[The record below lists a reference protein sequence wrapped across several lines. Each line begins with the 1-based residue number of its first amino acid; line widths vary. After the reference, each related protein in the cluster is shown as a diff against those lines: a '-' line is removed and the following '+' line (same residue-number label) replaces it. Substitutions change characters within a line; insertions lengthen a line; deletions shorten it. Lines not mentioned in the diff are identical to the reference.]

1 MWHSI
6 CDMNSFC
13 KRIPKVELHAHLYG
27 SIRATTLIE
36 LASERNVILP
46 PEFLLHEEGKTST
59 TNKLDGEVDDDDEVL
74 FLNMKPRSLKDCFAI
89 FDILPQCVNDLP
101 SLRRIMRE
109 MLEDASLDNVI
120 YLEVRTGPKTLLID
134 HHQQQQQQQE
144 KYCTKKEYVQTIL
157 DVMQDFET
165 SDRNRYDEAV
175 TSLNNNNDY
184 NIRLPMI
191 PRLLISIDRSGTI
204 EQAME
209 NVQLAIDMSR
219 SSKYI
224 VGVELG
230 GNPTR
235 NNFTMFESVFATAR
249 KAGLSIS
256 IHCGEVP
263 MSEDDETTKNN
274 NELVAYQEAVSI
286 IQFKPERLGHALLLS
301 NSLMD
306 KLIKD
311 PIHIECCPTSNVMT
325 LGLTTSS
332 SQDTGGQRGNLLDG
346 IKYHPQLGQWIHH
359 QYPISINTDDSGIF
373 STTLTKEYIL
383 VMKGYSLSES
393 DLTRIIV
400 NSVQHIFDPSEEIKK
415 WLVTMVLD
423 MFERLMGRPLDKLNA

>member
-1 MWHSI
+1 
-6 CDMNSFC
+6 
-13 KRIPKVELHAHLYG
+13 LYG

>member
-1 MWHSI
+1 MKIVIIRNSLVFILFMLCPHNKELFRCVLARSPYLSKPPWILCLRRRHHRRHSM
-6 CDMNSFC
+6 DMNSFC

-36 LASERNVILP
+36 LATERNVILP
-46 PEFLLHEEGKTST
+46 PDFLLHEEEKTST
-59 TNKLDGEVDDDDEVL
+59 TVSNKLDGAVVDYDDKVL

-120 YLEVRTGPKTLLID
+120 YLEVRTGPKMLLID

-209 NVQLAIDMSR
+209 NVQLAIEMSR

-235 NNFTMFESVFATAR
+235 NNFTMFE
-249 KAGLSIS
+249 GMI
-256 IHCGEVP
+256 
-263 MSEDDETTKNN
+263 
-274 NELVAYQEAVSI
+274 Y
-286 IQFKPERLGHALLLS
+286 
-301 NSLMD
+301 
-306 KLIKD
+306 
-311 PIHIECCPTSNVMT
+311 NV
-325 LGLTTSS
+325 
-332 SQDTGGQRGNLLDG
+332 
-346 IKYHPQLGQWIHH
+346 
-359 QYPISINTDDSGIF
+359 
-373 STTLTKEYIL
+373 
-383 VMKGYSLSES
+383 
-393 DLTRIIV
+393 
-400 NSVQHIFDPSEEIKK
+400 
-415 WLVTMVLD
+415 
-423 MFERLMGRPLDKLNA
+423 

>member
-1 MWHSI
+1 MHFLSKLAVY
-6 CDMNSFC
+6 NS
-13 KRIPKVELHAHLYG
+13 PG
-27 SIRATTLIE
+27 
-36 LASERNVILP
+36 
-46 PEFLLHEEGKTST
+46 
-59 TNKLDGEVDDDDEVL
+59 
-74 FLNMKPRSLKDCFAI
+74 
-89 FDILPQCVNDLP
+89 
-101 SLRRIMRE
+101 
-109 MLEDASLDNVI
+109 
-120 YLEVRTGPKTLLID
+120 
-134 HHQQQQQQQE
+134 
-144 KYCTKKEYVQTIL
+144 
-157 DVMQDFET
+157 
-165 SDRNRYDEAV
+165 
-175 TSLNNNNDY
+175 
-184 NIRLPMI
+184 
-191 PRLLISIDRSGTI
+191 
-204 EQAME
+204 
-209 NVQLAIDMSR
+209 
-219 SSKYI
+219 
-224 VGVELG
+224 
-230 GNPTR
+230 
-235 NNFTMFESVFATAR
+235 TMFEAVFATAR

-263 MSEDDETTKNN
+263 MSEDDEITKNN

-423 MFERLMGRPLDKLNA
+423 MFERLMGRPLDKLNS